1 MSTCPIL
8 SSETLRALL
17 AGQLDEALATELRKH
32 LQTDCE
38 HCLSLFEEID
48 EGELLEWAATP
59 AARLKASEADAMFDA
74 ANPKKNA
81 PWLSRFF
88 HWPVLVPAA
97 SLAAILLII
106 LFIAPWGSKP
116 KPDEMGIKA
125 AGHVSPIRAQLM
137 GFIGQIRNGQPLA
150 VQRAQSAKPLLP
162 GQVLMLRYHIDRP
175 AWIYLLAQDGNRV
188 SWLHSEQ
195 NKVEAGDHE
204 VQAAGQALAIPAEKL
219 GKGLQI
225 ILLACPEQR
234 NDAKD
239 IAAPDALS
247 QQGAFMSCGKD
258 SLRFAFR
265 DGRP

>member
-1 MSTCPIL
+1 MSTCPIQ
-8 SSETLRALL
+8 SSEKLRALL
-17 AGQLDEALATELRKH
+17 SGQLDEPLATELRKH

-38 HCLSLFEEID
+38 HCLNFFEEID
-48 EGELLEWAATP
+48 EGELLEWSAGPATLLN
-59 AARLKASEADAMFDA
+59 ATEADAMFDA
-74 ANPKKNA
+74 ANPQKKA
-81 PWLSRFF
+81 PWLSRLF
-88 HWPVLVPAA
+88 HLPVLVPAA

-106 LFIAPWGSKP
+106 LFIAPWGSDP

-125 AGHVSPIRAQLM
+125 AGQESPIRAQLM
-137 GFIGQIRNGQPLA
+137 GIIGQIRNGQPLA
-150 VQRAQSAKPLLP
+150 VQRAQSVEPLLP

-219 GKGLQI
+219 GRGLRI

-239 IAAPDALS
+239 IAGPGALS
-247 QQGAFMSCGKD
+247 QQGAFKTCGKD
-258 SLRFAFR
+258 SLRFTFR
-265 DGRP
+265 DAQP